1 MRDGLAGLTLDDFA
15 ARCNETFRVSSEGA
29 THELRLIEANALGAG
44 SGAPAGRAPFS
55 LVFRG
60 PRGAALAQQIH
71 PLAHAELGV
80 LEVFLVPIG
89 PDAEGPRYEAVFG

>member
-1 MRDGLAGLTLDDFA
+1 VSDLLARLSLDDFA

-29 THELRLIEANALGAG
+29 TQELRLIEANALGAG

-60 PRGAALAQQIH
+60 PREAALAQQIH
-71 PLAHAELGV
+71 PLEHAELGV
-80 LEVFLVPIG
+80 LELFLVPIG
-89 PDAEGPRYEAVFG
+89 PDALGLRYEATFG